1 MEKATCF
8 TWLQNVSFKEPRSTF
23 LGIHVHLMVSIFRF
37 SSNRLGEDT
46 DGTGAEGD
54 PTTCLF
60 GGAKKAPSEKEAHHH
75 VSFDG
80 KQLEPDPM
88 RTANYMHEALK
99 PRRVCTYIQIH
110 CKDMQTSS
118 DPRQLLKKAVCSQ
131 GTIPHKQP
139 NGLSLSPPE
148 THLQTH
154 MSPKRAARRPK
165 KLQRRRKVMGN
176 WQSLREGQSPD
187 GRILAES
194 RPMPV
199 QYRGL
204 GQMQATQAIQSK
216 RKGDLTLEHLSSSQR
231 RCDVLACR
239 HS

>member
-1 MEKATCF
+1 
-8 TWLQNVSFKEPRSTF
+8 
-23 LGIHVHLMVSIFRF
+23 
-37 SSNRLGEDT
+37 
-46 DGTGAEGD
+46 
-54 PTTCLF
+54 
-60 GGAKKAPSEKEAHHH
+60 
-75 VSFDG
+75 
-80 KQLEPDPM
+80 M

-99 PRRVCTYIQIH
+99 PRRVCTYLHIH

-165 KLQRRRKVMGN
+165 KLQRRTKVMGN

-216 RKGDLTLEHLSSSQR
+216 RKGNLTLEHLSCCHPRINREDDIGSGSEQISNGQPNLTTANRSASSDSCPSRPYQKPTR
-231 RCDVLACR
+231 MGPSLPSKDSFWTEPKDATFLVGGL
-239 HS
+239 